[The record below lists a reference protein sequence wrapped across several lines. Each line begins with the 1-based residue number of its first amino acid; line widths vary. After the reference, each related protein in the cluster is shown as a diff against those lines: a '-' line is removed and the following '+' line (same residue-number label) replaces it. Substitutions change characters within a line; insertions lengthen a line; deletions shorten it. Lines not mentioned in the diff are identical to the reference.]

1 VRRDPIVMG
10 QRLLD
15 EPRRVQVGFT
25 VERVLKERPDVH
37 LTVHLAV
44 AANVVL
50 IDECFVSSWVVQ
62 ANEVPSK
69 GIALD
74 RAIRT
79 PDHGEFGLFADGARA
94 DVAVHESD
102 KDLLAWEEFAFELV
116 VNPVDCKGGCQYKS
130 HARPDGRCTYQA
142 RPCDRRLRIGLCEG
156 SGRVGRQGRRVRSP
170 QDSGSD
176 SGVSRGTCRI
186 VQSETTNL

>member
-1 VRRDPIVMG
+1 MG

-15 EPRRVQVGFT
+15 EPRCVQVRFT
-25 VERVLKERPDVH
+25 VERVLKERPYVH

-50 IDECFVSSWVVQ
+50 VDECLVSSWVVQ

-79 PDHGEFGLFADGARA
+79 PDHGEFGLFTDGARG

-102 KDLLAWEEFAFELV
+102 KDLLAREEFAFELV
-116 VNPVDCKGGCQYKS
+116 VNPVDCEGG
-130 HARPDGRCTYQA
+130 YQ
-142 RPCDRRLRIGLCEG
+142 
-156 SGRVGRQGRRVRSP
+156 
-170 QDSGSD
+170 
-176 SGVSRGTCRI
+176 
-186 VQSETTNL
+186 